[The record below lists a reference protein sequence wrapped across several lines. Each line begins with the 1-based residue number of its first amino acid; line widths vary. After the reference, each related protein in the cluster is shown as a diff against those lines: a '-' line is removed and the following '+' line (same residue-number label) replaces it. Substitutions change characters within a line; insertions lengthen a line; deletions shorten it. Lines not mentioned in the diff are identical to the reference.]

1 MLKIENVDTIV
12 GLEYGRYKIN
22 SVGDYLESYSFAVLD
37 TDDMRYF
44 RIDLMKKRGLH
55 GSYQLRYSPSKFFNL
70 IDEIVKDKVYLLKDM
85 VDLII
90 KHRKP
95 LKIKC

>member
-1 MLKIENVDTIV
+1 MLEIKNINSII
-12 GLEYGRYKIN
+12 GLEYGKYKIH
-22 SVGDYLESYSFAVLD
+22 SVKDFTESYSFAVLD

-44 RIDLMKKRGLH
+44 RIDLMKTRGLH

-70 IDEIVKDKVYLLKDM
+70 LDEIVKHKIYLLEDM
-85 VDLII
+85 VELII

-95 LKIKC
+95 IKIKC

>member
-1 MLKIENVDTIV
+1 MLKIENINSII
-12 GLEYGRYKIN
+12 GMEYGKYKIH
-22 SVGDYLESYSFAVLD
+22 SVKDFSESYSFAVLD

-44 RIDLMKKRGLH
+44 RIDLMKKRGNSGLF
-55 GSYQLRYSPSKFFNL
+55 QLRYSPSKYFCL
-70 IDEIVKDKVYLLKDM
+70 HDEIVKDKVYLLEDM

-95 LKIKC
+95 IKIKC

>member
-22 SVGDYLESYSFAVLD
+22 SVSDYGESYSFAVLD
-37 TDDMRYF
+37 KDDMRYF
-44 RIDLMKKRGLH
+44 RIDLMKKRGDD
-55 GSYQLRYSPSKFFNL
+55 GMYQLRYSPSRFFNL
-70 IDEIVKDKVYLLKDM
+70 LDSVVENKKWLLQDM
-85 VDLII
+85 AELII

-95 LKIKC
+95 IYRKC